1 MELQELANRL
11 RRSEVFSGKRSIDFV
26 RSAFGDAF
34 ASSGIANGDD
44 TAAIPDGSGDI
55 FCSPQREFFPVCA
68 LKIPNWPD
76 EALFSPT

>member
-1 MELQELANRL
+1 MELQELANKL

-44 TAAIPDGSGDI
+44 TAAGRQRGI
-55 FCSPQREFFPVCA
+55 SPARRRGNTSRSVR
-68 LKIPNWPD
+68 
-76 EALFSPT
+76 

>member
-44 TAAIPDGSGDI
+44 TAAGDI